1 MRGQGFGDVMDLDTA
16 YANAPFIEGAEH
28 YPPRWRAA
36 AAAFRDALGPRAR
49 CDIPYGPS
57 ARQKLDLFLP
67 EGTARGLMVF
77 VHGGF
82 WRAFGRS
89 DWSHFASGA
98 LARGWAVA
106 MPGYTLAPEVRLYEI
121 RREVTRAVE
130 VAAEAVAGPVVL
142 TGHSAGGHLVARLLC
157 EDVALASVGR
167 LARVVPIS
175 PLADLRVFLRTRMNA
190 DFRLDAAEAAAES
203 PMLHRPRAGADA
215 HVWVGGAERPAFLD
229 QARWLARAWR
239 APLTVAP
246 ERHHFD
252 VIDAL
257 CADDSPLVD
266 TLLQG
271 L

>member
-1 MRGQGFGDVMDLDTA
+1 MLGDAMDLDIA
-16 YANAPFIEGAEH
+16 YANAPFIEGADS

-36 AAAFRDALGPRAR
+36 AAAFREGLGPRAR
-49 CDIPYGPS
+49 CDIGYGPS
-57 ARQKLDLFLP
+57 ARQKLDLFMP
-67 EGTARGLMVF
+67 EATPRGIAVF
-77 VHGGF
+77 GHGGF

-89 DWSHFASGA
+89 DWSHFAAGA

-106 MPGYTLAPEVRLYEI
+106 MPGYTLAPEARLYEI
-121 RREVTRAVE
+121 RREVARAVD
-130 VAAEAVAGPVVL
+130 VAAQAVAGPVVL
-142 TGHSAGGHLVARLLC
+142 TGHSAGGQLVARLDC
-157 EDVALASVGR
+157 ADVALACAGR

-175 PLADLRVFLRTRMNA
+175 PLADLRVFLRAQMNA

-203 PMLHRPRAGADA
+203 PMLHRPRADVGA

-229 QARWLARAWR
+229 QARWLARAWGT
-239 APLTVAP
+239 ALTVAP

-257 CADDSPLVD
+257 REPDSALVN
-266 TLLQG
+266 TLLDG